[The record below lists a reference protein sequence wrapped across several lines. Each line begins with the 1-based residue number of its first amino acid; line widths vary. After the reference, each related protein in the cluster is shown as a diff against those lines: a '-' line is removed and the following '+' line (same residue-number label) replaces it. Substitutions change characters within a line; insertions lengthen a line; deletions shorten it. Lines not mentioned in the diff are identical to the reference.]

1 LDVRATADRNSAVLL
16 SPTLLQVRGTH
27 AAHAATRA
35 KQAKQNEAI
44 WQNKA
49 VWQNKA
55 DAAK

>member
-1 LDVRATADRNSAVLL
+1 MRL
-16 SPTLLQVRGTH
+16 SPGLLQVRR
-27 AAHAATRA
+27 TRA
-35 KQAKQNEAI
+35 ARSPLGAQNKAKQDEPI